1 MGWTVYNSDGKIL
14 QSAELADGAVTFAK
28 LATSSITGAPD
39 LGEAPATGDSL
50 LVSDTS
56 ASAALK
62 EITVANLFDTP
73 TLTSPVL
80 NTGVSGSAVLDDDTL
95 GGGSSSNTK
104 VATQQSIKAYVD
116 AQVTAQDLDIT
127 DGSATIA
134 IDLDN
139 EVLTITSGEG
149 IDATVSGNT
158 LTIAGEEASSSNKG
172 VASFST
178 DNFSVSSG
186 VVTIKNDGVTV
197 DEIYTSAGT
206 AGSGTFLRGDG
217 QWQAAGGSNSFTNDV
232 TVTSGNFVIGTAGK
246 GIDFAIQTATSTGTT
261 TAEILDH
268 YEEGTWTPAIADNN
282 LSPLNN
288 GTQSA
293 FYCKIGQVVTVTIDI
308 RPANIS
314 GLTGG
319 NSIRIVGLPFT
330 SNNTNV
336 QALSCARGSG
346 LAITAGTNL
355 VPGIAANTTNMKLY
369 LWDAADG
376 TNELTVT
383 QFSSDG
389 SLIIAGSYI
398 AST

>member
-28 LATSSITGAPD
+28 LASGVLDTDISS
-39 LGEAPATGDSL
+39 
-50 LVSDTS
+50 
-56 ASAALK
+56 
-62 EITVANLFDTP
+62 
-73 TLTSPVL
+73 
-80 NTGVSGSAVLDDDTL
+80 VSGSDDTL
-95 GGGSSSNTK
+95 ASAK
-104 VATQQSIKAYVD
+104 SIKTYVD

-217 QWQAAGGSNSFTNDV
+217 TWATVAGV
-232 TVTSGNFVIGTAGK
+232 
-246 GIDFAIQTATSTGTT
+246 
-261 TAEILDH
+261 
-268 YEEGTWTPAIADNN
+268 TPAKVMA
-282 LSPLNN
+282 
-288 GTQSA
+288 
-293 FYCKIGQVVTVTIDI
+293 YQV
-308 RPANIS
+308 
-314 GLTGG
+314 
-319 NSIRIVGLPFT
+319 
-330 SNNTNV
+330 
-336 QALSCARGSG
+336 
-346 LAITAGTNL
+346 
-355 VPGIAANTTNMKLY
+355 
-369 LWDAADG
+369 
-376 TNELTVT
+376 
-383 QFSSDG
+383 
-389 SLIIAGSYI
+389 
-398 AST
+398 